1 MNHSKTE
8 GGKSTQPACRPRPQ
22 IYNDAVMIQ
31 DILRSAFVDA
41 LAAAAEEHG
50 WQLPE
55 GLLVTFGVPKSE
67 DLGDYSCNIAMV
79 LAKHLGANPRKLADS
94 IAANIGEE
102 QGIIERLQVAG
113 PGFINIFLK
122 DEWWHRSIRT
132 ILTDRVQYGKQQSDA
147 PRTVQLEFVSANP
160 VGPLNVVSARAAALG
175 DSMANLLQA
184 VGHTVERE
192 YYVNDAGNQALLFG
206 QSVASR
212 YMALLGRDYPFPENG
227 YMGDYIEDVA
237 SLIYEKNCREFED
250 MNDEAVFNRFNAT
263 ALGKMIE
270 LQRRTLLDYDV
281 EFDVWFSDRNL
292 RDKGALQQVMAILD
306 DSGKAFESEGAHWF
320 RATDYGDKRD
330 RVLVKKD
337 GEATYL
343 LGDLAYHR
351 DKFERGFDLL
361 IDILGPDHQGQV
373 DGLLGGVEAM
383 GYDPKR
389 LKIIISGHIRLLR
402 GGEALAMSKRA
413 GEFISMAELLAD
425 VGKDAARFFF
435 LLRGASSHLDFDMDL
450 AKKETPENPVYY
462 VQYAHARVCSIFK
475 KAAEK
480 GVEYNEDL
488 RAADL
493 SLLDADEVRIAKRLC
508 RFPETVERA
517 AAKLEPHNV
526 CYFLIDLAS
535 DFHSYYNKTKVLT
548 DEPALTSARLALSA
562 AVRQVIANGLA
573 LIGVSAPQAM

>member
-1 MNHSKTE
+1 MRSVFE
-8 GGKSTQPACRPRPQ
+8 E
-22 IYNDAVMIQ
+22 AVE
-31 DILRSAFVDA
+31 
-41 LAAAAEEHG
+41 AAAHELG
-50 WQLPE
+50 WELPG
-55 GLLVTFGVPKSE
+55 GLEITFGVPKSE
-67 DLGDYSCNIAMV
+67 ELGDYSCNVAMV
-79 LAKHLGANPRKLADS
+79 LAKRVRANPRPVAQAIISKVKAES
-94 IAANIGEE
+94 GS
-102 QGIIERLQVAG
+102 IERLEVAG

-122 DEWWHRSIRT
+122 DEWWQGAVRE
-132 ILTDRVQYGKQQSDA
+132 ILTDGSEYGRFQCDSPQKIQI
-147 PRTVQLEFVSANP
+147 EFVSANP

-192 YYVNDAGNQALLFG
+192 YYVNDAGNQAVIFG
-206 QSVASR
+206 KSVASR
-212 YMALLGRDYPFPENG
+212 YVALIGREYPFPENG
-227 YMGDYIEDVA
+227 YVGDYIEDVA
-237 SLIYEKNCREFED
+237 QSIYQEHGSDFED
-250 MNDEAVFNRFNAT
+250 MNEDPVFNRFNT
-263 ALGKMIE
+263 VALSRMIE
-270 LQRRTLLDYDV
+270 CQRRTLLDYGV
-281 EFDVWFSDRNL
+281 EFDVWFSDQKL
-292 RDKGALQQVMAILD
+292 REKGALRQVMAILD
-306 DSGKAFESEGAHWF
+306 DSAKAFESEGAQWF

-351 DKFERGFDLL
+351 DKFERGFDEL
-361 IDILGPDHQGQV
+361 IVIWGPDHQGQV
-373 DGLLGGVEAM
+373 KGLLGGVEAM
-383 GYDPKR
+383 GYDPKK
-389 LKIIISGHIRLLR
+389 LKMIISGHIRLLR

-413 GEFISMAELLAD
+413 GDFISMDELLAD

-488 RAADL
+488 PSADL

-508 RFPETVERA
+508 RFPETIERSA
-517 AAKLEPHNV
+517 EKLEPHNV

-535 DFHSYYNKTKVLT
+535 DFHSCYNKTKVLT
-548 DEPALTSARLALSA
+548 DDPDLTTARLALSA

-573 LIGVSAPQAM
+573 LIGVSAPDAM

>member
-1 MNHSKTE
+1 
-8 GGKSTQPACRPRPQ
+8 
-22 IYNDAVMIQ
+22 MIR
-31 DILRSAFVDA
+31 DVLKSAFADA
-41 LAAAAEEHG
+41 LAAAAEKQG

-55 GLLVTFGVPKSE
+55 GLPVTFGVPKSE
-67 DLGDYSCNIAMV
+67 DMGDYSCNIAMI
-79 LAKHLGANPRKLADS
+79 LAKRLRANPRDIADA
-94 IAANIGEE
+94 IAASISAKE
-102 QGIIERLQVAG
+102 GIIERLQVAG

-122 DEWWHRSIRT
+122 DEWWQGTVRE
-132 ILTDRVQYGKQQSDA
+132 ILTDRSDYGKRKSNA
-147 PRTVQLEFVSANP
+147 PQKIQIEFVSANP

-184 VGHTVERE
+184 VGHNVERE
-192 YYVNDAGNQALLFG
+192 FYVNDAGNQALLFG

-237 SLIYEKNCREFED
+237 RWIYEKNGREFED
-250 MNDEAVFNRFNAT
+250 MNDEAVLDRFKAA
-263 ALGKMIE
+263 ALAEMIE
-270 LQRRTLLDYDV
+270 LQRRTLLDYGV
-281 EFDVWFSDRNL
+281 KFDVWFSDRKL
-292 RDKGALQQVMAILD
+292 REKGALDEVIAILGD
-306 DSGKAFESEGAHWF
+306 AGKTFESEGARWF

-330 RVLVKKD
+330 RVLIKKD

-351 DKFERGFDLL
+351 NKFQRGFDLL

-373 DGLLGGVEAM
+373 PGLLGGVEAM
-383 GYDPKR
+383 GYDPKK
-389 LKIIISGHIRLLR
+389 LKVIISGHIRLLR
-402 GGEALAMSKRA
+402 DGKALAMSKRA
-413 GEFISMAELLAD
+413 GEFISMDELLTD

-435 LLRGASSHLDFDMDL
+435 LLRGASAHLDFDMDL

-480 GVEYNEDL
+480 GVQYSEDL
-488 RAADL
+488 RRADL

-508 RFPETVERA
+508 RFPELIERA

-526 CYFLIDLAS
+526 CYYLIDLAS

-548 DEPALTSARLALSA
+548 DDPNLTTSRLALSA

-573 LIGVSAPQAM
+573 LVGVSAPEAM

>member
-1 MNHSKTE
+1 M
-8 GGKSTQPACRPRPQ
+8 Q
-22 IYNDAVMIQ
+22 IYNDAVMIR

-41 LAAAAEEHG
+41 LTVAAKEHG

-55 GLLVTFGVPKSE
+55 GLLLTFGVPKSE

-79 LAKHLGANPRKLADS
+79 LAKRLGANPRQLADA
-94 IAANIGEE
+94 IVANIGEK
-102 QGIIERLQVAG
+102 QGIIRRLQVAG

-132 ILTDRVQYGKQQSDA
+132 ILTERSEYGKQQSNA

-184 VGHTVERE
+184 TGHTVERE
-192 YYVNDAGNQALLFG
+192 YYVNDAGNQSLLFG

-212 YMALLGRDYPFPENG
+212 YMALIGRDYPFPENG

-237 SLIYEKNCREFED
+237 RLIYEKHGREFEG

-263 ALGKMIE
+263 ALGKMIG
-270 LQRRTLLDYDV
+270 LQRRTLLDYGV
-281 EFDVWFSDRNL
+281 QFDVWFSDRKL
-292 RDKGALQQVMAILD
+292 RDKGALQQVMAIID
-306 DSGKAFESEGAHWF
+306 DGGKVFKSEGAKWF

-351 DKFERGFDLL
+351 DKYERGFDFLV
-361 IDILGPDHQGQV
+361 DILGPDHQGQV
-373 DGLLGGVEAM
+373 PGLLGGVEAM

-389 LKIIISGHIRLLR
+389 LTIIISGHIRLLKD
-402 GGEALAMSKRA
+402 GEALAMSKRA

-480 GVEYNEDL
+480 GVEYNDAL

-493 SLLDADEVRIAKRLC
+493 SLLDSDEVRIAKRLC
-508 RFPETVERA
+508 RFTEMVERS

-548 DEPALTSARLALSA
+548 DDPALTSARLALSA

-573 LIGVSAPQAM
+573 LIGVSSPEAM

>member
-1 MNHSKTE
+1 
-8 GGKSTQPACRPRPQ
+8 
-22 IYNDAVMIQ
+22 MIR
-31 DILRSAFVDA
+31 DVLKSAFADA
-41 LAAAAEEHG
+41 LAAAAEKQG

-55 GLLVTFGVPKSE
+55 GLPVTFGVPKSE
-67 DLGDYSCNIAMV
+67 DMGDYSCNIAMI
-79 LAKHLGANPRKLADS
+79 LAKRLRANPRDIADA
-94 IAANIGEE
+94 IAASISAKE
-102 QGIIERLQVAG
+102 GIIERLQVAG

-122 DEWWHRSIRT
+122 DEWWQGTVRE
-132 ILTDRVQYGKQQSDA
+132 ILTDRSDYGKRKSNA
-147 PRTVQLEFVSANP
+147 PQKIQIEFVSANP

-184 VGHTVERE
+184 VGHNVERE
-192 YYVNDAGNQALLFG
+192 FYVNDAGNQALLFG

-237 SLIYEKNCREFED
+237 RWIYEKNGREFED
-250 MNDEAVFNRFNAT
+250 MNDEAVLDRFKVA
-263 ALGKMIE
+263 ALAEMIE
-270 LQRRTLLDYDV
+270 LQRRTLLDYGV
-281 EFDVWFSDRNL
+281 KFDVWFSDRKL
-292 RDKGALQQVMAILD
+292 REKGALDEVIAILGD
-306 DSGKAFESEGAHWF
+306 AGKTFESEGARWF

-330 RVLVKKD
+330 RVLIKKD

-351 DKFERGFDLL
+351 NKFQRGFDLL

-373 DGLLGGVEAM
+373 PGLLGGVEAM
-383 GYDPKR
+383 GYDPKK
-389 LKIIISGHIRLLR
+389 LKVIISGHIRLLR
-402 GGEALAMSKRA
+402 DGKALAMSKRA
-413 GEFISMAELLAD
+413 GEFISMDELLTD

-435 LLRGASSHLDFDMDL
+435 LLRGASAHLDFDMDL

-480 GVEYNEDL
+480 GVQYSEDL
-488 RAADL
+488 RRADL

-508 RFPETVERA
+508 RFPELIERA

-526 CYFLIDLAS
+526 CYYLIDLAS

-548 DEPALTSARLALSA
+548 DDPNLTTSRLALSA

-573 LIGVSAPQAM
+573 LVGVSAPEAM

>member
-1 MNHSKTE
+1 
-8 GGKSTQPACRPRPQ
+8 
-22 IYNDAVMIQ
+22 MIR
-31 DILRSAFVDA
+31 DVLRSAFADA
-41 LAAAAEEHG
+41 LAAAAEKQG

-55 GLLVTFGVPKSE
+55 GLPVTFGVPKSE
-67 DLGDYSCNIAMV
+67 DMGDYSCNIAMI
-79 LAKHLGANPRKLADS
+79 LAKRLRANPRDIADA
-94 IAANIGEE
+94 IAASISAKE
-102 QGIIERLQVAG
+102 GIIERLQVAG

-122 DEWWHRSIRT
+122 DEWWQGTVRE
-132 ILTDRVQYGKQQSDA
+132 ILTDRSDYGKRKSNA
-147 PRTVQLEFVSANP
+147 PQKIQIEFVSANP

-184 VGHTVERE
+184 VGHNVERE
-192 YYVNDAGNQALLFG
+192 FYVNDAGNQALLFG

-237 SLIYEKNCREFED
+237 RWIYEKNGREFED
-250 MNDEAVFNRFNAT
+250 MNDEAVLDRFKAA
-263 ALGKMIE
+263 ALAEMIE
-270 LQRRTLLDYDV
+270 LQRRTLLDYGV
-281 EFDVWFSDRNL
+281 KFDVWFSDRKL
-292 RDKGALQQVMAILD
+292 REKGALDEVIAILGD
-306 DSGKAFESEGAHWF
+306 AGKTFESEGARWF

-330 RVLVKKD
+330 RVLIKKD

-351 DKFERGFDLL
+351 NKFQRGFDLL

-373 DGLLGGVEAM
+373 PGLLGGVEAM
-383 GYDPKR
+383 GYDPKK
-389 LKIIISGHIRLLR
+389 LKVIISGHIRLLR
-402 GGEALAMSKRA
+402 DGKALAMSKRA
-413 GEFISMAELLAD
+413 GEFISMDELLTD

-435 LLRGASSHLDFDMDL
+435 LLRGASAHLDFDMDL

-480 GVEYNEDL
+480 GVQYSEDL
-488 RAADL
+488 RRADL

-508 RFPETVERA
+508 RFPELIERA

-526 CYFLIDLAS
+526 CYYLIDLAS

-548 DEPALTSARLALSA
+548 DDPNLTTSRLALSA

-573 LIGVSAPQAM
+573 LVGVSAPEAM

>member
-1 MNHSKTE
+1 MANMRK
-8 GGKSTQPACRPRPQ
+8 
-22 IYNDAVMIQ
+22 
-31 DILRSAFVDA
+31 DILKSAFEAAVE
-41 LAAAAEEHG
+41 AAALEQG
-50 WQLPE
+50 WELPE
-55 GLLVTFGVPKSE
+55 GLEITFGVPKSE
-67 DLGDYSCNIAMV
+67 DLGDYSCNVAMV
-79 LAKHLGANPRKLADS
+79 LAKRLRTNPRQVAQAIISKVGDGA
-94 IAANIGEE
+94 
-102 QGIIERLQVAG
+102 QIIERLEVAG

-122 DEWWHRSIRT
+122 DEWWQGSIRE
-132 ILTDRVQYGKQQSDA
+132 ILTEPSGYGKRESDA
-147 PRTVQLEFVSANP
+147 PQKIQIEFVSANP

-192 YYVNDAGNQALLFG
+192 YLVNDAGNQAFIFG

-227 YMGDYIEDVA
+227 YVGDYIGDVA
-237 SLIYEKNCREFED
+237 QQIYEESGAEFED
-250 MNDEAVFNRFNAT
+250 MNDDAVFNRFNT
-263 ALGKMIE
+263 VALNRMIE
-270 LQRRTLLDYDV
+270 LQRQTLLGYAVD
-281 EFDVWFSDRNL
+281 FDVWFSDRKL
-292 RDKGALQQVMAILD
+292 RDKGALKQVMAILD
-306 DSGKAFESEGAHWF
+306 GSKKAFESEGAKWF

-343 LGDLAYHR
+343 LSDLAYHR
-351 DKFERGFDLL
+351 DKFERDFDEL
-361 IDILGPDHQGQV
+361 IVIWGPDHQGQV
-373 DGLLGGVEAM
+373 QGLLGGVEAM
-383 GYDPKR
+383 GFDPK
-389 LKIIISGHIRLLR
+389 KMKMIISGHIRLLR
-402 GGEALAMSKRA
+402 DGEALAMSKRA
-413 GEFISMAELLAD
+413 GEFISMDELLAD

-488 RAADL
+488 PAADL
-493 SLLDADEVRIAKRLC
+493 SLLDPDEVRIAKRLC
-508 RFPETVERA
+508 RFPETVERS
-517 AAKLEPHNV
+517 AAKLEPHNL

-548 DEPALTSARLALSA
+548 DDPDLTTARLALSA

-573 LIGVSAPQAM
+573 LIGVSAPEAM

>member
-1 MNHSKTE
+1 
-8 GGKSTQPACRPRPQ
+8 
-22 IYNDAVMIQ
+22 MIR
-31 DILRSAFVDA
+31 DVLKSAFADA
-41 LAAAAEEHG
+41 LAAAAEKQG

-55 GLLVTFGVPKSE
+55 GLPVTFGVPKSE
-67 DLGDYSCNIAMV
+67 DMGDYSCNIAMI
-79 LAKHLGANPRKLADS
+79 LAKRLRANPRDIADA
-94 IAANIGEE
+94 IAASISAKE
-102 QGIIERLQVAG
+102 GIIERLQVAG

-122 DEWWHRSIRT
+122 DEWWQGTVRE
-132 ILTDRVQYGKQQSDA
+132 ILTDRSDYGKRQSNA
-147 PRTVQLEFVSANP
+147 PQKIQIEFVSANP

-184 VGHTVERE
+184 VGHNVERE
-192 YYVNDAGNQALLFG
+192 FYVNDAGNQALLFG

-237 SLIYEKNCREFED
+237 RWIYEKNGREFED
-250 MNDEAVFNRFNAT
+250 MNDEAVLDRFKAA
-263 ALGKMIE
+263 ALAEMIE
-270 LQRRTLLDYDV
+270 LQRRTLLDYGV
-281 EFDVWFSDRNL
+281 KFDVWFSDRKL
-292 RDKGALQQVMAILD
+292 REKGALDEVIAILGD
-306 DSGKAFESEGAHWF
+306 AGKTFESEGARWF

-330 RVLVKKD
+330 RVLIKKD

-351 DKFERGFDLL
+351 NKFQRGFDLL

-373 DGLLGGVEAM
+373 PGLLGGVEAM
-383 GYDPKR
+383 GYDPKK
-389 LKIIISGHIRLLR
+389 LKVIISGHIRLLR
-402 GGEALAMSKRA
+402 DGKALAMSKRA
-413 GEFISMAELLAD
+413 GEFISMDELLTD

-435 LLRGASSHLDFDMDL
+435 LLRGASAHLDFDMDL

-480 GVEYNEDL
+480 GVQYSEDL
-488 RAADL
+488 RRADL

-508 RFPETVERA
+508 RFPELIERA

-526 CYFLIDLAS
+526 CYYLIDLAS

-548 DEPALTSARLALSA
+548 DDPNLTTSRLALSA

-573 LIGVSAPQAM
+573 LVGVSAPEAM

>member
-1 MNHSKTE
+1 
-8 GGKSTQPACRPRPQ
+8 
-22 IYNDAVMIQ
+22 MIQ

-41 LAAAAEEHG
+41 LNAAAKEHG

-79 LAKHLGANPRKLADS
+79 LAKHLGANPRRLADA

-102 QGIIERLQVAG
+102 QGIIKRLQVAG
-113 PGFINIFLK
+113 PGFINIFLE
-122 DEWWHRSIRT
+122 DVWWQETIRE
-132 ILTDRVQYGKQQSDA
+132 ILNDRAEYGKQQSDA
-147 PRTVQLEFVSANP
+147 PRTVQIEFVSANP

-184 VGHTVERE
+184 TGHTVERE

-212 YMALLGRDYPFPENG
+212 YMALIGRDYPFPENG

-237 SLIYEKNCREFED
+237 RLIYEKNGREFED

-263 ALGKMIE
+263 ALGKMIA
-270 LQRRTLLDYDV
+270 LQRRTLLDYGV

-292 RDKGALQQVMAILD
+292 REHGALQQVMAILD
-306 DSGKAFESEGAHWF
+306 DGGKAFESEGAKWF
-320 RATDYGDKRD
+320 RATDYGDNRD

-351 DKFERGFDLL
+351 DKYERGFDLL

-383 GYDPKR
+383 GYYPKR
-389 LKIIISGHIRLLR
+389 LTIIISGHIRLLKD
-402 GGEALAMSKRA
+402 GEALAMSKRA

-480 GVEYNEDL
+480 GVEYSEDL
-488 RAADL
+488 LAADL

-508 RFPETVERA
+508 RFPELIERA

-548 DEPALTSARLALSA
+548 DDPALTSARLALSA